1 MCAYSKRTF
10 REFLGFFFEACYLEE
25 KDTLSEFECMEHYS
39 VDAVYIQM
47 LTITFFQF
55 ALNSRYQGT
64 IFVMFSAL
72 VSPCPCCYWRCLL
85 TLFRMAF
92 SGLLTDGGGGTAKRP
107 PSLKSVTPI
116 VQWWNLAQLY
126 LTQGRSKKYMN
137 HVTYS
142 LSSADISS
150 FSQEINKFSY
160 IKKYRYRLHFDALF
174 LFILTFLESL

>member
-1 MCAYSKRTF
+1 MY
-10 REFLGFFFEACYLEE
+10 G
-25 KDTLSEFECMEHYS
+25 
-39 VDAVYIQM
+39 
-47 LTITFFQF
+47 
-55 ALNSRYQGT
+55 
-64 IFVMFSAL
+64 
-72 VSPCPCCYWRCLL
+72 
-85 TLFRMAF
+85 TLFGRCGIHSNAHHNIF
-92 SGLLTDGGGGTAKRP
+92 SICFKFTIPRDHFCDVLSVSFSLSLLLLKMSFNPFQDGLFGAAHGWGGGTAKRP

-137 HVTYS
+137 HVTYP